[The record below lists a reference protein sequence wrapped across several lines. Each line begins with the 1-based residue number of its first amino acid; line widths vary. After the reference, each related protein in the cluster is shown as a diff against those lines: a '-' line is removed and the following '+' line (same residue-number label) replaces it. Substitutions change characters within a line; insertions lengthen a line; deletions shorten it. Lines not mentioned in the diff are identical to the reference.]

1 MNNAIYPCV
10 WCNNN
15 AAELAEF
22 YVSVFPDTKIID
34 ENPFVVRLAMSGQR
48 LMLLNGSDLF
58 RPNPSIS
65 LMYLTSLESEVE
77 QIYAKLIE
85 TGTALMPLDK
95 YPFSPMY
102 GWVEDQFGVSWQLYT
117 GKEEDIIQKIVP
129 TLMFVNHNNGK
140 AAEAV
145 DFYTSLFPDAESR
158 GLLRYSGEEGE
169 TTGNIQHGEFLIN
182 HYLLMIMDSSWPHAF
197 NFTEG
202 VSLVVECDSQQE
214 IDSYWSGL
222 ISGGGEESMCGWL
235 KDRYGVRW
243 QIVPSTID
251 KLIAKSPGVMEEMMK
266 MRKLDIRRL
275 QQAAEQD

>member
-34 ENPFVVRLAMSGQR
+34 ENPVVVRLEMSGQR

-85 TGTALMPLDK
+85 TGTALMPLDQ

-117 GKEEDIIQKIVP
+117 GKEDIIQKIVP

-182 HYLLMIMDSSWPHAF
+182 HYLLRIMDSSWPHAF

-243 QIVPSTID
+243 QIVTSTID
-251 KLIAKSPGVMEEMMK
+251 KLIARSPRVMEEMMK

>member
-34 ENPFVVRLAMSGQR
+34 ENPVVVRLEMSGQR

-85 TGTALMPLDK
+85 TGTALMPLDQ

-117 GKEEDIIQKIVP
+117 GKEDIIQKIVP
-129 TLMFVNHNNGK
+129 TRMFVNHNNGK

-182 HYLLMIMDSSWPHAF
+182 HYLLRIMDSSWPHAF

-243 QIVPSTID
+243 QIVTSTID
-251 KLIAKSPGVMEEMMK
+251 KLIARSPRVMEEMMK

>member
-34 ENPFVVRLAMSGQR
+34 ENPVVVRLEMSGQR

-85 TGTALMPLDK
+85 TGTALMPLDQ

-117 GKEEDIIQKIVP
+117 GKEDIIQKIVP

-140 AAEAV
+140 AAQAV

-243 QIVPSTID
+243 QIVTSTID
-251 KLIAKSPGVMEEMMK
+251 KLIARSPRVMEEMMK

>member
-34 ENPFVVRLAMSGQR
+34 ENPVVVRLEMSGQR

-85 TGTALMPLDK
+85 TGTALMPLDQ

-117 GKEEDIIQKIVP
+117 GKEDIIQKIVP

-251 KLIAKSPGVMEEMMK
+251 KLIARSPRVMEEMMK

>member
-34 ENPFVVRLAMSGQR
+34 ENPVVVRLEMSGQR

-85 TGTALMPLDK
+85 TGTALMPLDQ

-117 GKEEDIIQKIVP
+117 GKEDIIQKIVP

-243 QIVPSTID
+243 QIVTSTID
-251 KLIAKSPGVMEEMMK
+251 KLIARSPRVMEEMMK

>member
-34 ENPFVVRLAMSGQR
+34 ENPVVVRLEMSGQR

-85 TGTALMPLDK
+85 TGTALMPLDQ

-117 GKEEDIIQKIVP
+117 GKEDIIQKIVP

-140 AAEAV
+140 AAQAV

-182 HYLLMIMDSSWPHAF
+182 HYLLRIMDSSWPHAF

-243 QIVPSTID
+243 QIVTSTID
-251 KLIAKSPGVMEEMMK
+251 KLIARSPRVMEEMMK

>member
-1 MNNAIYPCV
+1 MNNTIYPCV

-34 ENPFVVRLAMSGQR
+34 ENPVVVRLEMSGQR

-85 TGTALMPLDK
+85 TGTALMPLDQ

-117 GKEEDIIQKIVP
+117 GKEDIIQKIVP

-182 HYLLMIMDSSWPHAF
+182 HYLLRIMDSSWPHAF

-243 QIVPSTID
+243 QIVTSTID
-251 KLIAKSPGVMEEMMK
+251 KLIARSPRVMEEMMK